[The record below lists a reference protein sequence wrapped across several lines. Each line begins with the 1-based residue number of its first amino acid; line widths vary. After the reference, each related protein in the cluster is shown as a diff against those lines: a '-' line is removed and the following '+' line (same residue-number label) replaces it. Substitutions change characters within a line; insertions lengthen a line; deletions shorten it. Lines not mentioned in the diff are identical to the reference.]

1 MQFLGKMVHLRH
13 FFKIL
18 DHFCILL
25 PKQKIYF
32 CEHLINSTILYSLHK
47 KYIIK
52 NGSNIVKSLSSVKYW
67 LNLVASMW
75 RKSEIIY
82 VGQFS
87 PISGNMKSIHRR
99 DINHWWL
106 FFIGKHTQTHTIRLY
121 DFESSLAQTPKRCHK
136 HKCHFWHVDCVKELL
151 TLLLF

>member
-1 MQFLGKMVHLRH
+1 MQFWGKMVHLRH
-13 FFKIL
+13 FFEIL
-18 DHFCILL
+18 DYFCILL

-32 CEHLINSTILYSLHK
+32 CEHLINSTIFYSLHK

-52 NGSNIVKSLSSVKYW
+52 NGSNIVKSLFSVKYW

-75 RKSEIIY
+75 RNNIRRAYFLLFLEIWNQFIDATEIIDD
-82 VGQFS
+82 F
-87 PISGNMKSIHRR
+87 
-99 DINHWWL
+99 

-136 HKCHFWHVDCVKELL
+136 HKCRFWHVDCVKELL
-151 TLLLF
+151 TLLFF